1 VPAAVAAVLDG
12 APLQDLQVEI
22 RQSVPQ
28 HSLRVRI
35 IPQKSRHRP
44 CGHQAAL
51 HLGDDIL
58 AGAGQQLDQIPAGGQ
73 HALVPVYQHPQAASR
88 GDLFGLHE
96 IGRQVLCDFAAQ
108 QAHAAHIGLLHVQVP
123 DHRQRTL
130 MAHSGPHIQLA
141 VGPQRQVHDRIVHRS
156 PDVAL
161 VIGHRQQRSQRAS
174 ALDLQRHAGP
184 VLLQGVAHHG
194 DRSQRPA
201 QRRRGHR

>member
-1 VPAAVAAVLDG
+1 
-12 APLQDLQVEI
+12 
-22 RQSVPQ
+22 
-28 HSLRVRI
+28 
-35 IPQKSRHRP
+35 
-44 CGHQAAL
+44 
-51 HLGDDIL
+51 
-58 AGAGQQLDQIPAGGQ
+58 
-73 HALVPVYQHPQAASR
+73 
-88 GDLFGLHE
+88 
-96 IGRQVLCDFAAQ
+96 
-108 QAHAAHIGLLHVQVP
+108 
-123 DHRQRTL
+123 

-201 QRRRGHR
+201 QRRRGHRQSLVDLTARSVSARVETAVALIWPSLEMARIN

>member
-1 VPAAVAAVLDG
+1 
-12 APLQDLQVEI
+12 
-22 RQSVPQ
+22 
-28 HSLRVRI
+28 
-35 IPQKSRHRP
+35 
-44 CGHQAAL
+44 
-51 HLGDDIL
+51 
-58 AGAGQQLDQIPAGGQ
+58 
-73 HALVPVYQHPQAASR
+73 
-88 GDLFGLHE
+88 
-96 IGRQVLCDFAAQ
+96 
-108 QAHAAHIGLLHVQVP
+108 
-123 DHRQRTL
+123 

-201 QRRRGHR
+201 QRRRGHRQSLVDLTGALCERPGGNCRGLDMAILGDGPDQLIAHCTNSCFILV